1 MIHNI
6 TVDAGKKECV
16 VVIKTT
22 FRLYRNDME
31 SFKILSEL
39 SGRIFRA
46 TKLEVNLLLRGDK
59 TLHLT
64 SPKKLS
70 KAVLLRK
77 VEAAT
82 AIIREVY
89 GIPTAPVQIQQGLF

>member
-1 MIHNI
+1 MTYNI

-22 FRLYRNDME
+22 FRLYRNDLE

-39 SGRIFRA
+39 SGRIFRE
-46 TKLEVNLLLRGDK
+46 TRLEVNLLLRGDK

-64 SPKKLS
+64 HKKVS
-70 KAVLLRK
+70 KDVLLRK
-77 VEAAT
+77 VEIAT
-82 AIIREVY
+82 TIIKEVY
-89 GIPTAPVQIQQGLF
+89 GVPDAPVQIQQGLF